1 VANRCLCLKPPPPPR
16 KYLIPVKPFLK
27 KKGLNTLRITLHP
40 SIPIAIDRKMNHPY
54 WIPTVTVRGRDGG

>member
-1 VANRCLCLKPPPPPR
+1 
-16 KYLIPVKPFLK
+16 VKPFLK